1 MGAMF
6 FNTPDC
12 KSSYRIGRGHKT
24 PARTLACY
32 LHAECAEPKATRCL
46 SKTSEPSLS
55 AQHMQTT
62 EVGELESAVRQ
73 KSRIQTKPSQPRA
86 GFFT

>member
-6 FNTPDC
+6 FNTTDC

-24 PARTLACY
+24 PARALACY
-32 LHAECAEPKATRCL
+32 PHAGMRGTQGYVVPFQNLEPIPVCSIPADD
-46 SKTSEPSLS
+46 
-55 AQHMQTT
+55 A
-62 EVGELESAVRQ
+62 VGELESAVRQ
-73 KSRIQTKPSQPRA
+73 QSRIQTKPRQPRA